1 MLPYGRQSI
10 DDRDVAAVVEA
21 LTSDW
26 LTTGPAVD
34 AFERDLAEHAGG
46 VPMVSVTSGTAALHV
61 AYAAAEVGRGDEV
74 VTTPLTFVAT
84 AAGATLLGATV
95 VFADVEEDTGNLD
108 PAAAEAAVTPR
119 TKVITSVDYAGLP
132 GDFNALRGVADR
144 AGALLMEDAAHS
156 IGGTWHGRP
165 VGTLADLTTFSFF
178 PTKNLTTA
186 EGGAV
191 ASPDPELLERA
202 RRFKNHGLVRDRA
215 LQRTPDEGPW
225 HQEVHAFGLNYRL
238 PDVLCALGS
247 AQLHRL
253 PEFVRRR
260 AAISARYD
268 AALAGISGVRTPA
281 RRADTEPAW
290 HLYPLRVRDGRR
302 RALFDHLRAAGIG
315 VQVNYV
321 PAYWHPVFEDLGYKR
336 GMCPNAEAYYAEEI
350 SLPLFAD
357 LTDDQVDRVVDEIG
371 KFFGE

>member
-10 DDRDVAAVVEA
+10 DSHDVDAVVAA

-34 AFERDLAEHAGG
+34 AFERDLSEHAGG

-61 AYAAAEVGRGDEV
+61 AYAAAEVGPGDEV

-119 TKVITSVDYAGLP
+119 TKVVTSVDYAGLP
-132 GDFNALRGVADR
+132 GDFEALRGVADR

-156 IGGTWHGRP
+156 IGGTWRGRP

-191 ASPDPELLERA
+191 ASPHPEVMERA

-225 HQEVHAFGLNYRL
+225 HQEVHSFGLNYRL

-247 AQLHRL
+247 AQLRRL

-268 AALAGISGVRTPA
+268 AALADVAGVRTPA

-290 HLYPLRVRDGRR
+290 HLYPLRVREGRR
-302 RALFDHLRAAGIG
+302 RELFEHLRAAGIG

-336 GMCPNAEAYYAEEI
+336 GMCPNAEAYYSEEI
-350 SLPLFAD
+350 SLPLYAD
-357 LTDDQVDRVVDEIG
+357 LTDADVDRVVEEIRG
-371 KFFGE
+371 FFRA

>member
-1 MLPYGRQSI
+1 VLPYGRQSI
-10 DDRDVAAVVEA
+10 DSRDVQAVVDA

-34 AFERDLAEHAGG
+34 AFEKDLSACAGG

-61 AYAAAEVGRGDEV
+61 GYAAAEVGPGDEV

-108 PAAAEAAVTPR
+108 PAAAEAAVTSR
-119 TKVITSVDYAGLP
+119 TKVISSVDYAGLP
-132 GDFNALRGVADR
+132 GELDALAQIASR
-144 AGALLMEDAAHS
+144 AGALLLEDAAHS

-165 VGTLADLTTFSFF
+165 VGTLADITTFSFF

-191 ASPDPELLERA
+191 ASPHPDVMDRA
-202 RRFKNHGLVRDRA
+202 RRFKNHGLVRDVERM
-215 LQRTPDEGPW
+215 RTPDEGPW
-225 HQEVHAFGLNYRL
+225 HQEVHSFGLNYRL

-260 AAISARYD
+260 TEIHARYD
-268 AALAGISGVRTPA
+268 AALADVDGVRTPTK
-281 RRADTEPAW
+281 RPDTDPAW

-302 RALFDHLRAAGIG
+302 RELFEHLRAAGIG

-336 GMCPNAEAYYAEEI
+336 GMCPNAEAYYREEI

-357 LTDDQVDRVVDEIG
+357 LTDDQVDRVVEEIRS
-371 KFFGE
+371 FFGA